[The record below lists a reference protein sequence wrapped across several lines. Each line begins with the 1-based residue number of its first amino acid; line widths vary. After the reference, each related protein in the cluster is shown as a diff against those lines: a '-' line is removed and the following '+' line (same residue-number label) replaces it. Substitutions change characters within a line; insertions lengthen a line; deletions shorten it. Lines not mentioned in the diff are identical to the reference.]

1 MFSSDIP
8 WEKYGVIV
16 EIARRIQEVSPQ
28 FGKTV
33 LQKLVYLLTTIYVVP
48 TGYEHTLYTYGPF
61 SAELASDV
69 ETVSAMEGVH
79 ITHGAK
85 SGYEINPGN
94 NADWVCSKSK
104 EFINVNSDK
113 IDCMIRDF
121 GFFSAKELELRS
133 TLIFLTKS
141 EKLPREK
148 LKHQLTDLKPYFTE
162 EEVYSAIDELIGNG
176 FIKLLVV

>member
-8 WEKYGVIV
+8 WEKYGLIV
-16 EIARRIQEVSPQ
+16 ELARRIQEVSPQ

-33 LQKLVYLLTTIYVVP
+33 LQKLLYLLTTIYEVP
-48 TGYEHTLYTYGPF
+48 TGYEHTLYTYGPY

-69 ETVSAMEGVH
+69 ETVSAMEGVL
-79 ITHGAK
+79 ITHGVK

-94 NADWVCSKSK
+94 NADWVCGKSK
-104 EFINVNSDK
+104 EFITANSDN
-113 IDCMIRDF
+113 IDCLIRDF

-141 EKLPREK
+141 EKLSREK
-148 LKHQLTDLKPYFTE
+148 LKHQLIDLKPYFTE
-162 EEVYSAIDELIGNG
+162 TEVYSAIDELIGNE
-176 FIKLLVV
+176 FINL